1 MRRVAG
7 GVGWVATD
15 NLHITVK
22 FLGQVPLPRLGEIGD
37 AVGRAVTGAQPFDLA
52 IQGLGAFPTATRP
65 RVVWAGLG
73 DGAEPL
79 GALAARVEDALA
91 ALGFEREARA
101 FSPHVTL
108 GRVREP
114 RRDPRLEAKILAGAG
129 ERFGTVRVDR
139 VCVMRSELSPRGARY
154 SEMSGSMMMGGSD
167 TAPHPLPRSPVPE

>member
-15 NLHITVK
+15 NLHVTVK
-22 FLGQVPLPRLGEIGD
+22 FLGQVPLSRLGEIAD
-37 AVGRAVTGAQPFDLA
+37 AVARAVSGAQGFDLA
-52 IQGLGAFPTATRP
+52 IQGLGAFPTASRP

-79 GALAARVEDALA
+79 RALAARVEDALA

-114 RRDPRLEAKILAGAG
+114 RRDPRLEAAILAGAA
-129 ERFGTVRVDR
+129 EPFGTVRVER

-154 SEMSGSMMMGGSD
+154 SELSAATMSGP
-167 TAPHPLPRSPVPE
+167 ARFPRSAGPG